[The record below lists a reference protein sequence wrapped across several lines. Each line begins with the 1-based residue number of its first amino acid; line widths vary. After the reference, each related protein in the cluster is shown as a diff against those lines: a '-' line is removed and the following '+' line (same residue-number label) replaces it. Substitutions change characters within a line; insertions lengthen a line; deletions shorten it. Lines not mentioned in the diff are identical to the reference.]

1 MSKSKTSKSKAQP
14 IKANLKIGIKKKV
27 GVKKAAPKARQTAV
41 KKSAKAA
48 TNQKVKKPIAAA
60 KKAATTDKKPAAK
73 ATKKPTAKAN
83 KAPPKKVATKQALL
97 NVAKK
102 TSVRLLPKTS
112 KSAIKLAVKTA
123 APAKKSTPATKPLP
137 IPKLESGTSTPVQS
151 DSVKVSSSLVVS
163 STGMPRIASL
173 PSAPPP
179 PPKASAKKPS
189 SPQLVSEPIEPA
201 KAPVISSERASTVKS
216 GALFYDSHM
225 HTPLCKHAWG
235 EPEEYC
241 AQALKSGL
249 KGIIFTCHCPMPDG
263 YWPSVR
269 MSDSEF
275 DTYVSIVQRAANAY
289 KGKLDVGLGLESEY
303 FPGYEKWIENLHKRA
318 SFDYILGAV
327 HWQAKEYLNKYE
339 TGTIENFR
347 RTYFEQ
353 LAQSAETGL
362 YDCLAH
368 PDLVKNY
375 HPDSWCF
382 AIIKNT
388 VIAALDRIAKTG
400 VAMELNT
407 SGLNKSYS
415 EMNPGNEMLKMM
427 AERKIP
433 IVLGS
438 DAHKSVRVGE
448 HFITALNNLV
458 EAGFENVSYF
468 KKRQRIDV
476 KISDVISSIK
486 RATDANS

>member
-1 MSKSKTSKSKAQP
+1 MA
-14 IKANLKIGIKKKV
+14 
-27 GVKKAAPKARQTAV
+27 KKAPT
-41 KKSAKAA
+41 
-48 TNQKVKKPIAAA
+48 
-60 KKAATTDKKPAAK
+60 KKAATKKPPVLVGNKTPTPPPAK
-73 ATKKPTAKAN
+73 GSKP
-83 KAPPKKVATKQALL
+83 
-97 NVAKK
+97 
-102 TSVRLLPKTS
+102 
-112 KSAIKLAVKTA
+112 AIKIAVKTA
-123 APAKKSTPATKPLP
+123 PPANKSLPAPKVVTAKKSATGTPALAKDEP
-137 IPKLESGTSTPVQS
+137 
-151 DSVKVSSSLVVS
+151 VKVSTTLVVS

-189 SPQLVSEPIEPA
+189 SPQIVSEPIEPA
-201 KAPVISSERASTVKS
+201 KAPVISSEKASTVKS

-249 KGIIFTCHCPMPDG
+249 KGVIFTCHCPMPDG

-269 MSDSEF
+269 MSESEF
-275 DTYVSIVQRAANAY
+275 DTYVAVVQRAANAY
-289 KGKLDVGLGLESEY
+289 KDKLDVGLGLESEY

-318 SFDYILGAV
+318 PFDYILGAV

-347 RTYFEQ
+347 RTYFDQ

-382 AIIKNT
+382 AIIKNS

-438 DAHKSVRVGE
+438 DAHKPIRVGE

-458 EAGFENVSYF
+458 EAGFEHVSYF

-486 RATDANS
+486 RATDANA